1 MTCCVHI
8 TLPKAN
14 SSIQLLLRSV
24 KGLDDKLAAAQLA
37 YDEFEALRVANCPE
51 TLGNTRTP
59 QTRVNTT
66 DEPFDAVDETKNWAS
81 PPAALTPYDTGCLA
95 SSPAMRNA
103 ADLKAKMKTAMEKTL
118 CSHLYVPTETPVKFA
133 PTVFMNLHLY
143 K

>member
-59 QTRVNTT
+59 QTRVNTILMNLLMLWMK
-66 DEPFDAVDETKNWAS
+66 PNWAS